1 MGKAIRFLGRYSAQ
15 YALVFVLFA
24 AVVVAGCRITGT
36 TDGLFGTY
44 AQVFFNFTIM
54 FSSLTG
60 FSLDSY
66 MNIAL
71 SMGARRSRCFWA
83 AQLCSAVNV
92 AVMVLLAAWVRGA
105 TASLPC
111 EEPWSPMDA
120 RIWPL
125 LMVTGLFG
133 SQLGLLTMRI
143 EHPRWRTVGLL
154 IVMLLCSAGAIALM
168 VVCMLD
174 SLAMPG
180 WLLNG
185 MLAGFPIGTVVAGAV
200 VYRLYRKAVVRV

>member
-1 MGKAIRFLGRYSAQ
+1 MSKAIRFLGRYSAQ
-15 YALVFVLFA
+15 YALVFIVFA
-24 AVVVAGCRITGT
+24 AVVVAGCWITGT
-36 TDGLFGTY
+36 TDGLFGIY

-54 FSSLTG
+54 FSALTG
-60 FSLDSY
+60 LSLDNY
-66 MNIAL
+66 INIAL

-83 AQLCSAVNV
+83 MQLCSAANV

-105 TASLPC
+105 TVSLPS
-111 EEPWSPMDA
+111 EEPWAALDA

-125 LMVTGLFG
+125 LAVASLFG

-143 EHPRWRTVGLL
+143 QNPRWRTVGLL
-154 IVMLLCSAGAIALM
+154 AVMLLCAVGAIALM
-168 VVCMLD
+168 LTCMLD
-174 SLAMPG
+174 SLAMPD

-185 MLAGFPIGTVVAGAV
+185 MLAGFPIGTVAAGAV